1 MPDRSPLP
9 EHVTLPLL
17 EVITR
22 SSMDLDYEHVARQ
35 RSAAGEREHPTG
47 TRWMA
52 AAVVGVFG
60 LLLVVAAVQTRASAD
75 TVALAR
81 EQLISQIQV
90 RRAELA
96 ESHEEIDA
104 LREENQAA
112 SEGLARLSRRERVE
126 SSRALDLGAITG
138 FSAVTGEGV
147 RVTVDNAP
155 DGGDNGRV
163 WDEDLALLVDGLW
176 AAGAEAISINGHRL
190 TALSAIRTTGTAI
203 NVQNRPLRPP
213 YVVEAIGDM
222 DTLQAR
228 FVETGSGLAFLSLR
242 NRFGIVV
249 EMENDPSMSLAAAPR
264 PQLTRAETVADDD
277 LEVTE

>member
-22 SSMDLDYEHVARQ
+22 SSMDLDYEHVARN
-35 RSAAGEREHPTG
+35 RSTAGEREHPVG

-96 ESHEEIDA
+96 ESHREIDA

-112 SEGLARLSRRERVE
+112 SSDLARLSRRERVE
-126 SSRALDLGAITG
+126 SSRALDLGAVTG

-155 DGGDNGRV
+155 GGGDNGRV

-176 AAGAEAISINGHRL
+176 AAGAEAIAVNGHRL

-249 EMENDPSMSLAAAPR
+249 EMVNDPSMSLAAAPR

-277 LEVTE
+277 REVTE